1 MGLPHYMDCQIGAVT
16 VWPQPS
22 KTSKLDIQMTR
33 RSGLEYVIEM
43 TKKKNGLR

>member
-1 MGLPHYMDCQIGAVT
+1 MNCQIGAVT

-43 TKKKNGLR
+43 AKKKNGLC